1 MFELVA
7 ATASGARP
15 PTVVGQLAVPVAA
28 VCLAVALL
36 CFKRALAP
44 IGPLVRALAAAATLA
59 LAVGVAFV
67 LLIAVVAQG
76 H

>member
-7 ATASGARP
+7 ATTSGLRLPIA
-15 PTVVGQLAVPVAA
+15 VDQLAIPLAA

-36 CFKRALAP
+36 CFKRAVAP
-44 IGPLVRALAAAATLA
+44 VGPLVRALAAAATSA
-59 LAVGVAFV
+59 LAVGVALV
-67 LLIAVVAQG
+67 LLVAVMVQG